1 LQAYDQV
8 LSLASSSPNR
18 YHVAWYHKEIGA
30 YWWARLDRPFSGFN
44 PDAELDPQ
52 LKEGWCKG
60 YVSPHICGRRWQTGE
75 KKPRRSPHAFAVKLT
90 AVNLSVVQA

>member
-30 YWWARLDRPFSGFN
+30 YWWARLDRLFSGFN

-60 YVSPHICGRRWQTGE
+60 YASPHI
-75 KKPRRSPHAFAVKLT
+75 SHSVKE
-90 AVNLSVVQA
+90 VES